1 MRVHVY
7 VKMFTCMRAFLCVR
21 LHGCSYVFGGCVE
34 SAYAFMSVVG
44 VYVSVCVRIAVCA
57 YVNFAS
63 NVTHI
68 YSKLVA

>member
-1 MRVHVY
+1 MRFY
-7 VKMFTCMRAFLCVR
+7 ERACV
-21 LHGCSYVFGGCVE
+21 CVFGECVV

-44 VYVSVCVRIAVCA
+44 VYVCECVRAYYRA
-57 YVNFAS
+57 YVNFVS